1 MGNKEELRN
10 FFLKFRRN
18 IKEKES
24 NKASIMI
31 KNNFFKMLEVK
42 EALKILVYVS
52 YRNEVNTHGIIK
64 RLLVEGKRVF
74 VPYCIVD
81 EKKLKVVQI
90 NNMDSDLQEGAYGI
104 LEPREE
110 LKKDDFNIKELDIV
124 IVPGVAFSKQGYRI
138 GYGGGYYDR
147 LLENLTLQTI
157 TIGLSYNSL
166 VLNNLPIAKYDK
178 AVDIIVTEEDI
189 LYCNK

>member
-31 KNNFFKMLEVK
+31 KNKFFKMLEVK

-81 EKKLKVVQI
+81 VKKLKVVQI